1 MSERLQNIIN
11 GIDSGNIKSV
21 YNFNL
26 TMEEL
31 FTRDS
36 NGIYFLEY
44 LLKRKIMIPLELK
57 EKLKTNALA
66 AYLYCKN
73 DQSIFSFKLSEKD
86 LFTIVDGKRLID
98 TILEKKS
105 ISGNI
110 VKSIN
115 ENIEIV
121 DLLCTSDNYF
131 YLSYLTENIITKLIT
146 KDSNGIYPIEKYLNN
161 ERLIEKVI
169 PLVNNIDAL
178 LEICTKYNNYSFM
191 KYTNENLLI
200 EDLKLRLK
208 GRHGLRVWMSI

>member
-1 MSERLQNIIN
+1 
-11 GIDSGNIKSV
+11 
-21 YNFNL
+21 
-26 TMEEL
+26 
-31 FTRDS
+31 
-36 NGIYFLEY
+36 
-44 LLKRKIMIPLELK
+44 MIPLELK

>member
-36 NGIYFLEY
+36 NGIY
-44 LLKRKIMIPLELK
+44 
-57 EKLKTNALA
+57 
-66 AYLYCKN
+66 
-73 DQSIFSFKLSEKD
+73 
-86 LFTIVDGKRLID
+86 
-98 TILEKKS
+98 
-105 ISGNI
+105 
-110 VKSIN
+110 
-115 ENIEIV
+115 
-121 DLLCTSDNYF
+121 
-131 YLSYLTENIITKLIT
+131 
-146 KDSNGIYPIEKYLNN
+146 PIEKYLNN
-161 ERLIEKVI
+161 ERLVEKVI

-208 GRHGLRVWMSI
+208 GLHGLRVWMSI